1 MMMTMMMMV
10 MVMVMMTMTMMMM
23 VVMMMVVMMMM
34 MMMFFMINNPV
45 VLDHF
50 TLLLSASS
58 ACSVT
63 IGLANETASSS
74 SPVIALL
81 STVPMSNPCHRIP
94 SPSDETCRGTW
105 ARVTIQRF

>member
-1 MMMTMMMMV
+1 LV
-10 MVMVMMTMTMMMM
+10 V
-23 VVMMMVVMMMM
+23 VVMIMMM
-34 MMMFFMINNPV
+34 MMMFLMINNPV
-45 VLDHF
+45 VLDHC

-58 ACSVT
+58 ASSVT
-63 IGLANETASSS
+63 IGLANENASSS